1 MKMRKPKQEIIL
13 ADVEIT
19 DAGSEGNAIARVDNM
34 VVFVPFVVPG
44 DVVDIKV
51 YKKKKNY
58 AEGRAVAIK
67 KLSPL
72 RSEVRCPHFG
82 TCGGC
87 RWQNMDYAEQLK
99 YKHKQVVDN
108 LERLG
113 KIDTTNISPIC
124 GSDNIFYYRN
134 KLEYTFSNRPWI
146 STEDINNPD
155 FVPQPNALGFHI
167 PGLFDKILD
176 IEHCA
181 LQENFSNEIRL
192 TIKEYALQ
200 NNLEFYDIR
209 NHTGYLRNIVI
220 RNTSIGEW
228 MLVVI
233 VAKNQP
239 ELLMPMME
247 FLHQRFP
254 QITSLQYIVNEK
266 LNDSYTD
273 LDVVT
278 YSGNDYVVENMP
290 AYRGEGNP
298 LEFKIGPKSFYQT
311 NSAQAY
317 KLYSFAADFADLQ
330 GNEVVYDL
338 YTGTGTIANF
348 VACLCSKVVGVEYV
362 EDAILDARH
371 NSQRNGIT
379 NTVFYAGD
387 MAKVLTEDFVS
398 QNGKPDVVI
407 TDPPRA
413 GMHEKVVE
421 QLLKAAPRKI
431 VYISCN
437 PATQARDVML
447 LSDKYAVGRIQPVDM
462 FPHTQHV
469 ENVVELILK

>member
-13 ADVEIT
+13 EDIEIT
-19 DAGSEGNAIARVDNM
+19 DAGSEGNAIARVDNK
-34 VVFVPFVVPG
+34 VIFVPFAVPG
-44 DVVDIKV
+44 DVVDIKIF
-51 YKKKKNY
+51 KAKKNY
-58 AEGRAVAIK
+58 AEGRVINIK
-67 KLSPL
+67 KYSDL
-72 RSEVRCPHFG
+72 RSEVKCPHFG

-87 RWQNMDYAEQLK
+87 RWQNMQYSEQLK

-113 KIDTTNISPIC
+113 KINVEKMQPIC

-146 STEDINNPD
+146 SNEDIKNPD

-176 IEHCA
+176 IEYCA
-181 LQENFSNEIRL
+181 LQENLSNEIRL
-192 TIKEYALQ
+192 SIKEYALA

-209 NHTGYLRNIVI
+209 NHTGFLRNIVI

-233 VAKNQP
+233 VAKNEP
-239 ELLMPMME
+239 ELLMPLME
-247 FLHQRFP
+247 FLKNKFP
-254 QITSLQYIVNEK
+254 QITSLQYIINEK

-273 LDVVT
+273 LDVMT
-278 YSGNDYVVENMP
+278 YSGRDYVVESML
-290 AYRGEGNP
+290 AYKGMGDN

-311 NSAQAY
+311 NSHQAY
-317 KLYSFAADFADLQ
+317 KLYSYAADFADLK
-330 GNEVVYDL
+330 GDEVVYDL

-348 VACLCSKVVGVEYV
+348 VARHCKKVVGIEYV
-362 EDAILDARH
+362 EDAIADAKD
-371 NSQRNGIT
+371 NSQRNNIS

-387 MAKVLTEDFVS
+387 MAKVLTEEFVA
-398 QNGKPDVVI
+398 QNGTPDLVI

-413 GMHEKVVE
+413 GMHEKVIQ
-421 QLLKAAPRKI
+421 QLLKTLPKKI

-437 PATQARDVML
+437 PATQARDVMA
-447 LSDKYAVGRIQPVDM
+447 LSEKYNVERIQPVDM